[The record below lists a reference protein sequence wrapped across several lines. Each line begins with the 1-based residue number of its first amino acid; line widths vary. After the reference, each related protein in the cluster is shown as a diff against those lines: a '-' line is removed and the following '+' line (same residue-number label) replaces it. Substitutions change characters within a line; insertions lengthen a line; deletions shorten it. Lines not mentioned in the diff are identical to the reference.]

1 MPENNNKIYR
11 FWLAFPCYIH
21 ENAVYCWERTTDMSH
36 VDGVDDGVGYGASGR
51 SNSSVGVYDNSSF
64 DYAAILD
71 RKVKITGNLE
81 KAGCSVGE
89 QHLTASF

>member
-1 MPENNNKIYR
+1 
-11 FWLAFPCYIH
+11 
-21 ENAVYCWERTTDMSH
+21 MSH
-36 VDGVDDGVGYGASGR
+36 VDGVDDGVGYGVNGQSV
-51 SNSSVGVYDNSSF
+51 SSVGVYGNSSF

-71 RKVKITGNLE
+71 GKVKITGNLE